1 MSDIAAEIPGF
12 ELLSLVRWNETRR
25 DGYDSEDSQDGED
38 EALARYDDLKCQA
51 PAIVRQLC
59 DGWTGLDQDNL
70 QGHARISAHPL
81 AGDMPGDVNLE
92 SSLGNANE
100 AEPSHPPKLRG
111 LSLYDANQDE
121 PPARFSSYSNGASR
135 RDYGGLDPVCKSAQK
150 SPLLRKEGNGS
161 RSDPFS
167 SVLPERSEYTYSEK
181 TPGPAI
187 SSGPRS
193 DKAKGRAFG
202 SSIAADQKQ
211 DFSPRS
217 KKNTTNKP
225 EDEFNL
231 QAQPDTVDPFEENDF
246 SDRGTSGPAP
256 GHPLRRRSAQQPS
269 PSLRSQQDWGL
280 SNDQVKPENHPLPP
294 VSQGVV
300 PDLSFHSIHFSHW
313 CKGYEFDV
321 INVYPLGSNFTRNLG
336 YVVLKFKLNSIRD
349 GLLKV
354 AHVHDAA
361 KMVAQINQY
370 TTLHLLDNG
379 SVFNGR
385 EQQDTP
391 LINLRHSSSVVGWR
405 SGLSIGCQAI
415 ARSRLSPST
424 ATTLD
429 AEELWARMKTSAWAL
444 CFEYVDYST
453 NDNVLQVGE
462 SGIPL
467 KGFAPTMQR
476 EPAGANWQPVT
487 QDNPTFL
494 VPLVSFPKD
503 YDVLW
508 FRLPGCGG
516 PRPAYDRF
524 ALYFE
529 RSSIADGVLRLR
541 DLHDIFLRL
550 VPSNSNI
557 DIPSIILFFK
567 SVLLSY
573 SSESASSVGLI
584 NGSIIT
590 YIPAIRPQ
598 TSLEEY
604 SIEREGTSI

>member
-1 MSDIAAEIPGF
+1 MRDIAAEIPGF

-25 DGYDSEDSQDGED
+25 DGYDSEDSQDGND
-38 EALARYDDLKCQA
+38 EALARYDDLKSQA

-70 QGHARISAHPL
+70 QRHASILAHPL
-81 AGDMPGDVNLE
+81 AGDMSGDGNLE

-100 AEPSHPPKLRG
+100 AEPSRPPKLRG

-121 PPARFSSYSNGASR
+121 PPAQFSSYSNSTSR
-135 RDYGGLDPVCKSAQK
+135 KDNGGPNPVSKSAQK
-150 SPLLRKEGNGS
+150 SPLLQKEGNES
-161 RSDPFS
+161 RWDPFS
-167 SVLPERSEYTYSEK
+167 SVLPERSEYTYSGK

-202 SSIAADQKQ
+202 SSIAADQEQ
-211 DFSPRS
+211 VFSPRS

-231 QAQPDTVDPFEENDF
+231 QAQPDTVDLFEENDF

-269 PSLRSQQDWGL
+269 PSLRSQQHWGL

-300 PDLSFHSIHFSHW
+300 PDLSFHSIHFSGW
-313 CKGYEFDV
+313 KGDEFDV
-321 INVYPLGSNFTRNLG
+321 VHLYPLGNNYTRNLG

-405 SGLSIGCQAI
+405 SGLSIECQAI

-444 CFEYVDYST
+444 FFEYVDYST

-467 KGFAPTMQR
+467 QGFAPTMQR
-476 EPAGANWQPVT
+476 EPAGANWQGVT
-487 QDNPTFL
+487 QDNPTFP

-508 FRLPGCGG
+508 FRLSGCGGG

-529 RSSIADGVLRLR
+529 RSFIANGFLRLR
-541 DLHDIFLRL
+541 DLHHRSLEHIRSS
-550 VPSNSNI
+550 P
-557 DIPSIILFFK
+557 IPHVGHMLSVWLFFK
-567 SVLLSY
+567 GVLLSN
-573 SSESASSVGLI
+573 SSESASSAGLI
-584 NGSIIT
+584 DGSIIT
-590 YIPAIRPQ
+590 FSYHLPYDRQ
-598 TSLEEY
+598 YYGLDD
-604 SIEREGTSI
+604 